1 MEKPKLLL
9 FLDRHPFIR
18 NNMQRVLT
26 VCMFLDL
33 LAGVFEQYQMTKP
46 LAAISAW
53 TTVFLDCV
61 PFCIGAC

>member
-33 LAGVFEQYQMTKP
+33 LAGYLSSTR
-46 LAAISAW
+46 
-53 TTVFLDCV
+53 
-61 PFCIGAC
+61 